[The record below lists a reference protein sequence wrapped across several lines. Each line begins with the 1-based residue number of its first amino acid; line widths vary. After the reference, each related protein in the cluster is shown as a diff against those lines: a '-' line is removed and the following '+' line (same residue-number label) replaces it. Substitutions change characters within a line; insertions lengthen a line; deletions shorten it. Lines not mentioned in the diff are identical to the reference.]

1 MLTPIEVA
9 IEDVQK
15 KIGELEAAT
24 NQVNNGY
31 MRPFGFFPHINIHQE
46 ILIICL

>member
-1 MLTPIEVA
+1 MNLKPVRYFQIVLTPIEVA

-24 NQVNNGY
+24 NQVNHGY
-31 MRPFGFFPHINIHQE
+31 IE
-46 ILIICL
+46 TL